1 MADKRDEILRSVLSR
16 HKLVLKDVLGK
27 RRDSYLV
34 DARRDAAKQLYAAG
48 FTVARIA
55 QILKKSHWTAKHYID
70 DTHADRRNIH
80 CRARLT
86 LQTLDSHSSAAI
98 HDIAR
103 ELGISPVTLAARW
116 ITESL
121 QRFMEAEQCQEK

>member
-1 MADKRDEILRSVLSR
+1 
-16 HKLVLKDVLGK
+16 LKDVLGK

-48 FTVARIA
+48 FTVPRIA
-55 QILKKSHWTAKHYID
+55 EILKKSPWTAKHYID
-70 DTHADRRNIH
+70 DAHADRKNIH
-80 CRARLT
+80 ARARLT
-86 LQTLDSHSSAAI
+86 LQTLDSRTSAAI
-98 HDIAR
+98 HDIAA

-121 QRFMEAEQCQEK
+121 QRFMETEQCKGK